1 MNVVDVYDIGT
12 STWYKQ
18 ATSGTTPEIRV
29 NPCAVAAAAPDGSSF
44 QVLLYGGQNLIPYG
58 EQQQYD
64 DIWVLSLPSF
74 TWIEVDTNGQSVPPA
89 RAGHTC
95 NAWNAQMIVVGG
107 YVGQNLTCDSPG
119 IYVFN
124 MSSLEWQNQYNALPG
139 GNELNQQP
147 NQADAAKND
156 GYVGLSGSYGYTVPK
171 AIQSV
176 IGGNSLGGAT
186 ATKPAQT
193 ATAGPIATGVLPTFT
208 VPGTT
213 QTTVVGGG
221 SGGGGN
227 GGISHDNGKS
237 GPNIP
242 AIIAGVLAGVLGIA
256 AAYLGFCTWLYRKR
270 LSLYKRHIAMSQ
282 GLGSSES
289 PEKLLA
295 LPGGNNPNSSH
306 SSGIGQIATGYNSGG
321 YNSLNG
327 QNSGGYNSLNG
338 QNSGAVSAEDEDGED
353 LLQGHEPTFV
363 GVLMSPRR
371 TLRVVN
377 RD

>member
-1 MNVVDVYDIGT
+1 MNVVDVYDIGN

-44 QVLLYGGQNLIPYG
+44 QILLYGGQNLIPYG
-58 EQQQYD
+58 DQQQYD

-74 TWIEVDTNGQSVPPA
+74 TWIQIDTDGQSVPPA

-107 YVGQNLTCDSPG
+107 YVGKNLSCDSPG

-147 NQADAAKND
+147 AQEDAAKNQ
-156 GYVGLSGSYGYTVPK
+156 GYVGVSGSYGYTVPK
-171 AIQSV
+171 AVQSV
-176 IGGNSLGGAT
+176 IGGNSTGGAT
-186 ATKPAQT
+186 LTKPVQT
-193 ATAGPIATGVLPTFT
+193 PTGGPVATGAPPTFT

-213 QTTVVGGG
+213 QTAVVGGG
-221 SGGGGN
+221 G
-227 GGISHDNGKS
+227 GGISHDNGTT
-237 GPNIP
+237 GPNTP

-256 AAYLGFCTWLYRKR
+256 AIYLGFCAWLYRKQ
-270 LSLYKRHIAMSQ
+270 LSMYKRHLALTQ
-282 GLGSSES
+282 GVGGSEG
-289 PEKLLA
+289 PEKLLTV
-295 LPGGNNPNSSH
+295 PGANGPESSH
-306 SSGIGQIATGYNSGG
+306 SSGIGQAATGYSG
-321 YNSLNG
+321 
-327 QNSGGYNSLNG
+327 GGYNSLNG
-338 QNSGAVSAEDEDGED
+338 QNSGAVSAEDDDDED